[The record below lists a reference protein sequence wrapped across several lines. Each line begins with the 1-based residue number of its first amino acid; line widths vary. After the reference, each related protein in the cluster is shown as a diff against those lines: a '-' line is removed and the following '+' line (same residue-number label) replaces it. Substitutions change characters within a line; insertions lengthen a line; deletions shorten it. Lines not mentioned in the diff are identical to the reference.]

1 MKPLHWVGST
11 LDDVKEF
18 PEEVRSEVGFSLY
31 LAQLG
36 EKALNAV
43 PMVGFGSSKVLE
55 VVIDDSG
62 NTYRSIY
69 TVKFPKA
76 VYAIHAFQ
84 KKSRRGTATP
94 QPDLRLIRTRL
105 RAAEQHYRDTYEK
118 ITRKERGR
126 ERGT

>member
-84 KKSRRGTATP
+84 KKSTRGTATP
-94 QPDLRLIRTRL
+94 QPDLRLIRKRL
-105 RAAEQHYRDTYEK
+105 RAAEQHYRDAYEK